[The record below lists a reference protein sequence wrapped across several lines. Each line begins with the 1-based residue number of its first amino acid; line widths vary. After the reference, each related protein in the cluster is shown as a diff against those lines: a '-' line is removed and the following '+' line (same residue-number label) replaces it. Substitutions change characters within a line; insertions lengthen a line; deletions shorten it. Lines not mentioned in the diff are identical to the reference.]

1 MWPLDHLV
9 KKEFTQKQFTG
20 RPIRQKLISQMGFP
34 GSSVVKNLPAIAGDA
49 CSIPELGRSMK
60 KEIATH
66 SNIVAWEIPW
76 MEEPGGSQES
86 QVHRVSKEPDM
97 TE

>member
-1 MWPLDHLV
+1 
-9 KKEFTQKQFTG
+9 
-20 RPIRQKLISQMGFP
+20 MGFP

-60 KEIATH
+60 KERATH